1 MIGEVIKQRRVDKG
15 LSLTELADRAGIA
28 KSYLSAIE
36 RNIQGNPSI
45 QVLEKISKVLG
56 VSVQTLLLE
65 PEDEMPIELD
75 HDWLELAKELMDSGI
90 TKDQFR
96 EWLEFQQWRV
106 HRENDPPRDEEG

>member
-1 MIGEVIKQRRVDKG
+1 MIGEVIKQRRRDKG

-56 VSVQTLLLE
+56 ISVQTLLLNPADDAAME
-65 PEDEMPIELD
+65 LDKEWIELT
-75 HDWLELAKELMDSGI
+75 KELMDSGI
-90 TKDQFR
+90 SKEQFR
-96 EWLEFQQWRV
+96 EWLEFQRWRV
-106 HRENDPPRDEEG
+106 FRESGQGEQEES